1 MIKKS
6 IIVLAI
12 TLIALFGAKFS
23 YDYYQDNYSK
33 MSDVSVEEIT
43 TIDEMNRVLEENE
56 TVYVYVG
63 RPNCGDSD
71 DFEEYFVSMME
82 DNNIDNLYYFNI
94 KSITDEYSENK
105 EYKEMLDEE
114 FGVMYTPTLA
124 KFENGELVLKSEWTP
139 ATGYNQKMA
148 EDFLEESGILND

>member
-43 TIDEMNRVLEENE
+43 TIDEMNGVLEENE

-105 EYKEMLDEE
+105 E
-114 FGVMYTPTLA
+114 
-124 KFENGELVLKSEWTP
+124 
-139 ATGYNQKMA
+139 
-148 EDFLEESGILND
+148 